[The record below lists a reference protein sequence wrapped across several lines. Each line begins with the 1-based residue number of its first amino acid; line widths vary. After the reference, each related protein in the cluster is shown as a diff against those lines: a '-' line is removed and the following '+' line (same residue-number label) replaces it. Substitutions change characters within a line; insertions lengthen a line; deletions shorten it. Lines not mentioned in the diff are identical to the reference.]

1 MSTVFGL
8 NEKQIRCWEK
18 YQISFDTAQ
27 QLNNLR
33 WGPANE
39 VSFFVQVMNIINP
52 VLYAHASSFSYK
64 HGFQDSA
71 QMLEFHSLYTQR
83 RLLWYSH
90 VPETSPGVES
100 HQTSFHSFTQGAW
113 KQTPN
118 SVHHIHNGASV

>member
-8 NEKQIRCWEK
+8 NEKQTRCWEK
-18 YQISFDTAQ
+18 YQISFHIAQ
-27 QLNNLR
+27 HLNNLR

-90 VPETSPGVES
+90 VPETSPSVES
-100 HQTSFHSFTQGAW
+100 HQT
-113 KQTPN
+113 
-118 SVHHIHNGASV
+118 